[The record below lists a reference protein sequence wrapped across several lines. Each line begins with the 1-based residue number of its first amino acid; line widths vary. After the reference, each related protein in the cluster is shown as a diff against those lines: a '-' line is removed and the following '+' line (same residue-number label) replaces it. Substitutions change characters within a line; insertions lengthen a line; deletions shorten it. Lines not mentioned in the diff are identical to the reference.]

1 MFLYLCCNADI
12 TRFIS
17 GNYHIRSSLH
27 TVSTPP
33 AFLTSDPDSLFGP
46 CPGCIKVNPVT
57 SSPKQAS
64 HTCLSLPPLKHQLTS
79 LILRIAQLQ
88 MLSDAS
94 SPSENSP
101 DPESPF
107 PGVGLIST
115 HRVLYKPWSLSHLI
129 LRYCLLMQILGHLR
143 KTINMVASSIFGG
156 VIQAPSKWY
165 ATNQEK
171 MSPLGGVCCPH

>member
-12 TRFIS
+12 TRFMS

-27 TVSTPP
+27 TVCTPP

-107 PGVGLIST
+107 PGVGWPTPHFNPQSPIQTLESISSDF
-115 HRVLYKPWSLSHLI
+115 KI
-129 LRYCLLMQILGHLR
+129 LFAYANSRPLEKNNKY
-143 KTINMVASSIFGG
+143 GG
-156 VIQAPSKWY
+156 LQ
-165 ATNQEK
+165 
-171 MSPLGGVCCPH
+171 HF